1 MWTVGQ
7 TGEKNC
13 SFQTKTD
20 MCGRGLNSRFMENVN
35 KQRRNI
41 ISLSELWYD
50 PLEFNFRRVCLTDKA
65 SGKESR

>member
-7 TGEKNC
+7 TGEKNR
-13 SFQTKTD
+13 SFQTKAD

-41 ISLSELWYD
+41 ISLSEL
-50 PLEFNFRRVCLTDKA
+50 
-65 SGKESR
+65 